1 MSKIEKKSQEI
12 IEKVQNLTFSDFE
25 NAKNSSIADFV
36 WSVFEGIE
44 KTEEEEDN
52 LPYQVF
58 ETIDSKILELTENEE
73 RLSDWYSENPYE
85 EYGVSQKDFY

>member
-1 MSKIEKKSQEI
+1 MVRSEKIVKII
-12 IEKVQNLTFSDFE
+12 IERIDELTFSDYE
-25 NAKNSSIADFV
+25 MSKQNSISNFV
-36 WSVFEGIE
+36 WSVFDSID
-44 KTEEEEDN
+44 KTEDEEDN

-85 EYGVSQKDFY
+85 EYGVSQRDFY